1 MRIVPLAAVVHFAI
15 TSSRLMAQAVT
26 NIEGIVEGS
35 HGGIGGAQVDAVDAL
50 TNERRKAMTDH
61 RGFYRMIDVAPGLYS
76 VSAKYVGYAPVTQVI
91 RVASGERAQLN
102 FLIERAAGVLDPV
115 MVRDRRADAT
125 VIERMSVSTTVT
137 EKEITSLPL
146 GRRNVMDLAALAP
159 GVRLFQSVDGHTLP
173 VAGAMRQERGI
184 NLYLDGLEM
193 KNMNTGNVVGSPQ
206 AGSPLPADGLSELR
220 VYLNPYDAEY
230 TRGVSYV
237 ISAVSHRGTNE
248 SHGSGFFFFQNKDL
262 TSVNDFQRSI
272 PNFSKPDFNRR
283 QVGVSLRGPLVRNR
297 LFYAATYELSDSES
311 YFAVVPGEPSFDPS
325 FWDSYAGVFKAPN
338 RNHSALF
345 RLTYAAD
352 AQNSLEAIWSSRH
365 MTGES
370 EFGGLVTRDA
380 AVAQNFDVNTVNLRH
395 RWLPSENAAN
405 ELSFQFVHWSHENRS
420 VNRNGEL
427 RYPTLV
433 IGRANGTFEIH
444 ESQFRIVERFTYSL
458 GRGPGSHV
466 LKAGMEAGRAITDQF
481 TPNGRDGSFR
491 FRSETGAPF
500 DAQIAVGLTDPDS
513 DRDAWSD
520 INGWVVGGYV
530 NDEWHVSR
538 RLIVN
543 LGLRYDVDINTLNND
558 FVSPWLADT
567 VLRARPELKSLL
579 STGNRKNDLDN
590 ISPRLS
596 FSWDIAGNRRAY
608 VRAGFAIMY
617 DRSLGAPVG
626 GEERAARWRIYSF
639 NNPGTVDASELRRRV
654 IAGEGT
660 SVPMLN
666 LLPESLEVPENRQW
680 SIGLGARITPR
691 LTANVDY
698 VDQALSN
705 LFASVNLNWN
715 DVSRNT
721 RVLSPAHGNII
732 ALGDFARG
740 QFRALL
746 TRIAY
751 HPSEAVRLDL
761 SHTLA
766 SAKADWDL
774 ENPQVPAAVA
784 EDFYSLQRISG
795 DERHRFVLSGA
806 WDLPFRL
813 RISTIAT
820 AASPRPYKTVVG
832 QDLNNNNF
840 MEDDWID
847 GRRYQVPANQW
858 RNWYRVVDLR
868 LTKAIRLGDN
878 TNISLIAEAFNVL
891 NSENYSGYFGV
902 QRNANGEL
910 RSDFG
915 SPSGTFASRQ
925 FQVGTR
931 LDF

>member
-1 MRIVPLAAVVHFAI
+1 
-15 TSSRLMAQAVT
+15 
-26 NIEGIVEGS
+26 
-35 HGGIGGAQVDAVDAL
+35 
-50 TNERRKAMTDH
+50 
-61 RGFYRMIDVAPGLYS
+61 
-76 VSAKYVGYAPVTQVI
+76 
-91 RVASGERAQLN
+91 
-102 FLIERAAGVLDPV
+102 
-115 MVRDRRADAT
+115 
-125 VIERMSVSTTVT
+125 
-137 EKEITSLPL
+137 
-146 GRRNVMDLAALAP
+146 
-159 GVRLFQSVDGHTLP
+159 
-173 VAGAMRQERGI
+173 
-184 NLYLDGLEM
+184 
-193 KNMNTGNVVGSPQ
+193 
-206 AGSPLPADGLSELR
+206 
-220 VYLNPYDAEY
+220 
-230 TRGVSYV
+230 
-237 ISAVSHRGTNE
+237 
-248 SHGSGFFFFQNKDL
+248 
-262 TSVNDFQRSI
+262 
-272 PNFSKPDFNRR
+272 
-283 QVGVSLRGPLVRNR
+283 
-297 LFYAATYELSDSES
+297 
-311 YFAVVPGEPSFDPS
+311 
-325 FWDSYAGVFKAPN
+325 
-338 RNHSALF
+338 
-345 RLTYAAD
+345 
-352 AQNSLEAIWSSRH
+352 
-365 MTGES
+365 
-370 EFGGLVTRDA
+370 
-380 AVAQNFDVNTVNLRH
+380 
-395 RWLPSENAAN
+395 
-405 ELSFQFVHWSHENRS
+405 
-420 VNRNGEL
+420 
-427 RYPTLV
+427 
-433 IGRANGTFEIH
+433 
-444 ESQFRIVERFTYSL
+444 
-458 GRGPGSHV
+458 
-466 LKAGMEAGRAITDQF
+466 
-481 TPNGRDGSFR
+481 
-491 FRSETGAPF
+491 
-500 DAQIAVGLTDPDS
+500 
-513 DRDAWSD
+513 
-520 INGWVVGGYV
+520 
-530 NDEWHVSR
+530 
-538 RLIVN
+538 
-543 LGLRYDVDINTLNND
+543 
-558 FVSPWLADT
+558 
-567 VLRARPELKSLL
+567 
-579 STGNRKNDLDN
+579 
-590 ISPRLS
+590 
-596 FSWDIAGNRRAY
+596 
-608 VRAGFAIMY
+608 
-617 DRSLGAPVG
+617 VG